1 MKKKYIFVV
10 NIIVSINNLSFN
22 VWWFP
27 MFFPSCLL
35 ITCVQTWLYFSFWQ
49 NNLLKLDYISLF
61 DKNICSNLIIVG
73 PLSVRPWRGFF
84 ILVVVLVMIG
94 PTSRVFKNSRN
105 TIGVVY
111 FRKALGES
119 ISKMTIP
126 GVKFEIVKSG

>member
-1 MKKKYIFVV
+1 MAMW
-10 NIIVSINNLSFN
+10 LSD
-22 VWWFP
+22 P
-27 MFFPSCLL
+27 YRSDHEEA
-35 ITCVQTWLYFSFWQ
+35 FS
-49 NNLLKLDYISLF
+49 
-61 DKNICSNLIIVG
+61 
-73 PLSVRPWRGFF
+73 
-84 ILVVVLVMIG
+84 LVVVLVLVMIG

>member
-1 MKKKYIFVV
+1 MARCYTSIWDGF
-10 NIIVSINNLSFN
+10 IVL
-22 VWWFP
+22 V
-27 MFFPSCLL
+27 LL
-35 ITCVQTWLYFSFWQ
+35 
-49 NNLLKLDYISLF
+49 
-61 DKNICSNLIIVG
+61 
-73 PLSVRPWRGFF
+73 
-84 ILVVVLVMIG
+84 VVLVMIG